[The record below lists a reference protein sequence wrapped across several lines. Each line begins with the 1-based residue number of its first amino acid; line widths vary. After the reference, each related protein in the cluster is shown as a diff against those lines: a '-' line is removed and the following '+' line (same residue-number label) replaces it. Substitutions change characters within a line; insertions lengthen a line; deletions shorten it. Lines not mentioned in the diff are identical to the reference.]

1 MVSLLWLQNWSP
13 VSKSE
18 PYAESAVNLM
28 KITKAT
34 VDEFYEI
41 QVEAKD
47 EVAQSLADG
56 LDSISKDYILFVASC
71 GKILVSDN
79 EIH

>member
-1 MVSLLWLQNWSP
+1 M
-13 VSKSE
+13 SKSE

-34 VDEFYEI
+34 VDEFFEI

-56 LDSISKDYILFVASC
+56 LDAILKDYILFVASC
-71 GKILVSDN
+71 GKILISDN
-79 EIH
+79 KIL